1 MTVSHCMEFDAVV
14 TDIVCETSDT
24 KTLRFTRPPE
34 FTFIPGQFVNVT
46 LRLPGGQRVRR
57 AYSIASSPLEGQLDL
72 TVRRLP
78 DGLVSA
84 ILTDEVTVGESL
96 SLKGPYGRFLLEDK
110 RMMWVAGG
118 SGIVPFRSMWRY
130 IDQKALSTEFVLL
143 YAIRDVEHAIYRS
156 ELNGLLQAGRS
167 ISCTFT
173 REAPCGWTG
182 LRGRIDRTMLQS
194 VVPDFRDIVFYA
206 CGPPAMCRSIVC
218 DLTELGVPRVSIRT
232 EEYD

>member
-1 MTVSHCMEFDAVV
+1 MEFDAVV
-14 TDIVCETSDT
+14 TDIIVETPDT
-24 KTLRFTRPPE
+24 KTLRFTRPAE
-34 FTFIPGQFVNVT
+34 LTFIPGQFVIVT

-57 AYSIASSPLEGQLDL
+57 AYSIASSPLEEQLDL

-84 ILTDEVTVGESL
+84 ILTDQVPVGQPL

-143 YAIRDVEHAIYRS
+143 YAIRDVEHLIYRL
-156 ELNGLLQAGRS
+156 ELNAMLQAGRS
-167 ISCTFT
+167 ISYTFT
-173 REAPCGWTG
+173 REAPSGWPG
-182 LRGRIDRTMLQS
+182 LRGRINRNMLQT
-194 VVPDFRDIVFYA
+194 VVPDFRDTVFYA

-218 DLTELGVPRVSIRT
+218 DLAELGVPRDRIRT

>member
-1 MTVSHCMEFDAVV
+1 MEFDAVV
-14 TDIVCETSDT
+14 TDIVPETPDT
-24 KTLRFTRPPE
+24 KTLRFTRPQE

-57 AYSIASSPLEGQLDL
+57 AYSIASSPLEEQLDL

-84 ILTDEVTVGESL
+84 ILTEEVTVGHSL

-110 RMMWVAGG
+110 RMMWFAGG

-130 IDQKALSTEFVLL
+130 IEQKALATDFVLL
-143 YAIRDVEHAIYRS
+143 YAIRDVEHLIYRS
-156 ELNGLLQAGRS
+156 ELNVMLQAGKN
-167 ISCTFT
+167 ISYTFT
-173 REAPCGWTG
+173 REAPGGWTG
-182 LRGRIDRTMLQS
+182 LRGRINRNMLET
-194 VVPDFRDIVFYA
+194 VVPDAGDTIFYA

-218 DLTELGVPRVSIRT
+218 DLTGLGVPRDGIRT

>member
-1 MTVSHCMEFDAVV
+1 MEFDAAV
-14 TDIVCETSDT
+14 TDIVRETSDT

-46 LRLPGGQRVRR
+46 LCLTGGKRVRR
-57 AYSIASSPLEGQLDL
+57 AYSIASSPLEEQLDL

-78 DGLVSA
+78 DGLVSP
-84 ILTDEVTVGESL
+84 ILTDQVMIGQRL

-110 RMMWVAGG
+110 RMMWFAGG

-130 IDQKALSTEFVLL
+130 IDQTALSTKFELL
-143 YAIRDVEHAIYRS
+143 YAIQDVEHLIYGS

-167 ISCTFT
+167 VSYTFT
-173 REAPCGWTG
+173 REAPSGWTG
-182 LRGRIDRTMLQS
+182 LRGRINRSMLQT
-194 VVPDFRDIVFYA
+194 VVPDFRDTVFYA

-218 DLTELGVPRVSIRT
+218 DLAGLGVLRESIRT